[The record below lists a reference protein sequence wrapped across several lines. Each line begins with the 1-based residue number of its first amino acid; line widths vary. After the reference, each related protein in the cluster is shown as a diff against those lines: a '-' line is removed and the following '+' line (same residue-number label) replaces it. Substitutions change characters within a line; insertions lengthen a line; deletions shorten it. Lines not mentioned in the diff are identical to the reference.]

1 MNITQ
6 SDHKILMRC
15 FGRILLLAVAF
26 FLGSVAGKIE
36 HSARSAPVSGSI
48 LSASENW
55 GLSFP
60 EEGKLPT
67 ANASIEDLKQ
77 YAAYYA
83 QDTEE
88 KILYLTFDCGYENG
102 ATPAIL
108 DALKKHQV
116 PAAFFVVGNFVRD
129 NPDLIQ
135 RMTKEGHTVG
145 NHTFSHPDM
154 SKISSLES
162 FQKELS
168 AVEALYQKITGTD
181 MIKYYRPPQG
191 IYSTENLKMA
201 QSLGYHTFSGV
212 LPTLTGSRMRSL
224 LMKKLS
230 TNSCPAY
237 IPELSYCCIILPE
250 QTERSWMHCF
260 PNGKKWD
267 ILLVLCRILSKSL
280 YKN

>member
-88 KILYLTFDCGYENG
+88 KILYRRYFSYHCVAYC
-102 ATPAIL
+102 IL
-108 DALKKHQV
+108 
-116 PAAFFVVGNFVRD
+116 RT
-129 NPDLIQ
+129 I
-135 RMTKEGHTVG
+135 
-145 NHTFSHPDM
+145 
-154 SKISSLES
+154 ISDSQQLSL
-162 FQKELS
+162 
-168 AVEALYQKITGTD
+168 
-181 MIKYYRPPQG
+181 
-191 IYSTENLKMA
+191 
-201 QSLGYHTFSGV
+201 
-212 LPTLTGSRMRSL
+212 
-224 LMKKLS
+224 
-230 TNSCPAY
+230 
-237 IPELSYCCIILPE
+237 
-250 QTERSWMHCF
+250 
-260 PNGKKWD
+260 
-267 ILLVLCRILSKSL
+267 
-280 YKN
+280 

>member
-15 FGRILLLAVAF
+15 FGRILLLAAAF
-26 FLGSVAGKIE
+26 FLGSVAGKLNI
-36 HSARSAPVSGSI
+36 RLVPPLYPVPYCQPLKTGD
-48 LSASENW
+48 LV
-55 GLSFP
+55 FP

-154 SKISSLES
+154 SKISSLEN

-168 AVEALYQKITGTD
+168 AVEALYQEIT
-181 MIKYYRPPQG
+181 
-191 IYSTENLKMA
+191 
-201 QSLGYHTFSGV
+201 V
-212 LPTLTGSRMRSL
+212 LT
-224 LMKKLS
+224 
-230 TNSCPAY
+230 
-237 IPELSYCCIILPE
+237 
-250 QTERSWMHCF
+250 
-260 PNGKKWD
+260 
-267 ILLVLCRILSKSL
+267 
-280 YKN
+280 